1 MQMQTTT
8 QAFRA
13 ALPLRR
19 RPALLSLTV
28 VTPVFLH
35 HQVPAK
41 RFHSL
46 IHAAKLLNHTYRRPS
61 TLPFHMNF
69 NFFRNLFSSPSSQS
83 VAMASQK
90 AQKLID
96 ENPVMVFS
104 KSYCP
109 YCKATKSLLSS
120 LDAKAKVV
128 ELDEEADGNALQDAL
143 EEISGQR
150 TVPNVYIA
158 KKHIGGNSDVQS
170 LSSSGKLKALL
181 AEAGAIKA

>member
-1 MQMQTTT
+1 MHTTTAASTT

-13 ALPLRR
+13 ASIR
-19 RPALLSLTV
+19 RPAFIIT
-28 VTPVFLH
+28 TTAAAATF
-35 HQVPAK
+35 PAK
-41 RFHSL
+41 RRYLSVVPT
-46 IHAAKLLNHTYRRPS
+46 AKLLINQTARRPS
-61 TLPFHMNF
+61 TPPSQMNF
-69 NFFRNLFSSPSSQS
+69 NFFRNFFSSPSPQS

-96 ENPVMVFS
+96 ENAVVVFS

-120 LDAKAKVV
+120 LDADFKVV
-128 ELDEEADGNALQDAL
+128 ELDEESDGSAVQDAL
-143 EEISGQR
+143 QEISGQR

-181 AEAGAIKA
+181 TEAGALKA

>member
-1 MQMQTTT
+1 
-8 QAFRA
+8 
-13 ALPLRR
+13 
-19 RPALLSLTV
+19 
-28 VTPVFLH
+28 
-35 HQVPAK
+35 
-41 RFHSL
+41 
-46 IHAAKLLNHTYRRPS
+46 
-61 TLPFHMNF
+61 
-69 NFFRNLFSSPSSQS
+69 
-83 VAMASQK
+83 MASQK

-96 ENPVMVFS
+96 ENPVSKSLPPPPPTQARLPTSMPSYPSMRYANFCYMVFS